1 MKRIDNTAV
10 WTDGVVKYTKNAQG
24 DFVIYVEPTVELEDG
39 EDNWTYSDADFVTLD
54 EPVVLKPND
63 EHD

>member
-1 MKRIDNTAV
+1 MKRIDNTEV

-24 DFVIYVEPTVELEDG
+24 DFVIHVEEPAQE
-39 EDNWTYSDADFVTLD
+39 DFVTLD

>member
-10 WTDGVVKYTKNAQG
+10 WTDGTVKYTKNAQG
-24 DFVIYVEPTVELEDG
+24 DFAIYIEETVEVAVED
-39 EDNWTYSDADFVTLD
+39 SIVTLD

-63 EHD
+63 EHDD